1 MNMTRSIDAEVN
13 DEDLSFDNMAEIVKL
28 DNTAGRRD
36 VTTIAG
42 NANPKEGEFA
52 TSLKERDA
60 SATELITFSPPTG
73 MNAKTILAIQIALVT
88 ILGLGIVSAGIIVIT
103 SPTAGVL
110 CGQKGCA
117 TGTERRRNLQRVCNV
132 LPAGNP
138 DSCSRRTNHFGYCEL
153 YPVRQGKGLFSDRA
167 AGYGDCEIEC
177 GEEVGHLFVW

>member
-88 ILGLGIVSAGIIVIT
+88 ILGLGIVSAGIIVIKKK
-103 SPTAGVL
+103 VL
-110 CGQKGCA
+110 K
-117 TGTERRRNLQRVCNV
+117 
-132 LPAGNP
+132 
-138 DSCSRRTNHFGYCEL
+138 
-153 YPVRQGKGLFSDRA
+153 
-167 AGYGDCEIEC
+167 
-177 GEEVGHLFVW
+177 

>member
-1 MNMTRSIDAEVN
+1 MIMVSQDSKGATYETAERYNIILSIENNDSSATEMSNKDFNVKLIPYSATKAFDANSDLDYNYTTAMKMNMTRSIDAEVN

-88 ILGLGIVSAGIIVIT
+88 ILGLGIVSAGIIVIKL
-103 SPTAGVL
+103 SL
-110 CGQKGCA
+110 I
-117 TGTERRRNLQRVCNV
+117 
-132 LPAGNP
+132 
-138 DSCSRRTNHFGYCEL
+138 H
-153 YPVRQGKGLFSDRA
+153 
-167 AGYGDCEIEC
+167 I
-177 GEEVGHLFVW
+177 